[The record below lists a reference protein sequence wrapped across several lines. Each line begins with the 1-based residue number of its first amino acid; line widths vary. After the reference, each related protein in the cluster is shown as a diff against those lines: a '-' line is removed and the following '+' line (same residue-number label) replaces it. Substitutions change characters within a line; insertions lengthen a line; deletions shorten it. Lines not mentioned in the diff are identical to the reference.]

1 VSQQSQ
7 PLLFTD
13 EAIAESI
20 GPVSRLLL
28 KLGVVFFDYDLDG
41 RLDLL
46 TANGHLEQEIAKIQK
61 SQTYAEPAQLFWK
74 ADERSGGRFV
84 VVSSDK
90 CGPDLLKPIHG
101 RGLTGADRCFLKK
114 PVRISA
120 QSSLSLDERNLS
132 TRAWHFFQPDCAL
145 RIEAK
150 QRRGD
155 VRRT

>member
-1 VSQQSQ
+1 MSQQSQ

-41 RLDLL
+41 RLDIL

-74 ADERSGGRFV
+74 ADERSGALITARPFGRR
-84 VVSSDK
+84 
-90 CGPDLLKPIHG
+90 LLIAYLWIVCP
-101 RGLTGADRCFLKK
+101 A
-114 PVRISA
+114 
-120 QSSLSLDERNLS
+120 
-132 TRAWHFFQPDCAL
+132 
-145 RIEAK
+145 
-150 QRRGD
+150 
-155 VRRT
+155 